1 MIDITA
7 AVRRTVLVNEPIDLA
22 FKAWI
27 GTINSWWPKKEE
39 SLSGAEDTEVFLEG
53 KASGRIYE
61 RTKDGAELEW
71 GRVLAVERP
80 HRITYLWYLGSD
92 EENPTEV
99 TVSFTEQAPRTTKV
113 SAVHRGP
120 ELLGAVWKE
129 RQGAFASS
137 WDTVLAA
144 FVERE

>member
-1 MIDITA
+1 MINVPAT
-7 AVRRTVLVNEPIDLA
+7 VRRTVLVNEPIDVT

-27 GTINSWWPKKEE
+27 GTIDSWWPKKAQ

-53 KASGRIYE
+53 RASGRIYE
-61 RTKDGAELEW
+61 RTADGDELEW

-80 HRITYLWYLGSD
+80 QRITYLWYLGSD

-113 SAVHRGP
+113 SVVHRGP

-129 RQGAFASS
+129 RQAEFASN